1 MGRYKRIQI
10 EEREEIMKGVVEK
23 KSLRE
28 IASKINRN
36 VSSISRE
43 IRKAEKAIKI

>member
-1 MGRYKRIQI
+1 
-10 EEREEIMKGVVEK
+10 MKEVVET
-23 KSLRE
+23 KSFQE

-36 VSSISRE
+36 VSSINRE